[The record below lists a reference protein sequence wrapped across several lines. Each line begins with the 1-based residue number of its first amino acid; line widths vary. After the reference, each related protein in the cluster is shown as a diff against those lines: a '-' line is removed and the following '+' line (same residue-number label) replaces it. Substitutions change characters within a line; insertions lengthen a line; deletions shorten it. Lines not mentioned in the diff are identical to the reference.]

1 MGKRIAMIFPQCN
14 TKTFG
19 SNEGEGS
26 KSEKTISPPLGILYL
41 ARTLIDDGYEVEA
54 FDFNAEVYSEDKITE
69 ISSRFD
75 LIGISI
81 MSFNRSQSEEII
93 NSLNNL
99 NKSLPIIAGGP
110 DLILHPRY
118 IEGTEITVCS
128 EAEATISNIVDAIFN
143 KTDYNQLP
151 GIFFRNKKGKV
162 VEGESYTYIK
172 NLDSL
177 HFPVRQLLRKN
188 KGYSIIGEKASQNIT
203 TIITSRGC
211 PKKCSFCAHG
221 ALAYQKF
228 RQRSAENV
236 LLELEQIAKDGFKI
250 VGIVDDNFTADKR
263 RAKTI
268 LQGIIDRKLNLIF
281 AVQGRVDAADPEL
294 FRLMKLAG
302 VRCITFGL
310 ESGVQKSLDFFN
322 KDTTVA
328 QNRYAITEA
337 DKAGLY
343 TAGLFIIGAPH
354 ETKKHFK
361 QTYKF
366 AASLPL
372 DITSF
377 WVLDYTFG
385 STLWT
390 KAKNNGIVKEEEFN
404 VPAGKERGTSD
415 YSTEELESISTSL
428 FFKFYRRPN
437 YWLRQFV
444 KMIKVRDKYFF
455 NVMIIGIQ
463 WLIVNK
469 VQLLYSEL
477 KSNMKRRLSW

>member
-1 MGKRIAMIFPQCN
+1 MRKKIALIFPQCN

-41 ARTLIDDGYEVEA
+41 ATELLNAGYDVEA
-54 FDFNAEVYSEDKITE
+54 FDFNAETFSESKIDKIAKT
-69 ISSRFD
+69 FD
-75 LIGISI
+75 LAGISV
-81 MSFNRSQSEEII
+81 MSFNRDQANNII
-93 NSLNNL
+93 KLLHKDNN
-99 NKSLPIIAGGP
+99 PIPVIAGGP

-128 EAEATISNIVDAIFN
+128 EAEATIVEIAEAVLCKKDYSN
-143 KTDYNQLP
+143 LP
-151 GIFFRNKKGKV
+151 GIFYKNNQGKI
-162 VEGESYTYIK
+162 VEGEAYSYVK
-172 NLDSL
+172 NLNQIK
-177 HFPVRQLLRKN
+177 FPARHLLRKN
-188 KGYSIIGEKASQNIT
+188 KGYNIIGEKASQNIT

-236 LLELEQIAKDGFKI
+236 LTELEDIAKEGYKI

-281 AVQGRVDAADPEL
+281 AVQGRVDAADSEL
-294 FRLMKLAG
+294 FRLMKQAG

-310 ESGVQKSLDFFN
+310 ESGVQESLNFFN
-322 KDTTVA
+322 KETTVE

-354 ETKKHFK
+354 EDKKHFN
-361 QTYKF
+361 QTYNF

-390 KAKNNGIVKEEEFN
+390 KAKNNGIVEEYEFN
-404 VPAGKERGTSD
+404 VPAGKERGTSP
-415 YSTEELESISTSL
+415 YSTEELEKYSTQL
-428 FFKFYRRPN
+428 FFKFYKRPI
-437 YWLRQFV
+437 YWVRQIK
-444 KMIKVRDKYFF
+444 KMVRVRDKYFL
-455 NVMIIGIQ
+455 NVMLIGIQ
-463 WLIVNK
+463 WLIINR
-469 VQLLYSEL
+469 VQLIFSDL
-477 KSNMKRRLSW
+477 KNSLKRRTA

>member
-1 MGKRIAMIFPQCN
+1 MIKKIALIFPQCN

-41 ARTLIDDGYEVEA
+41 ASQLIKAGYSVEA
-54 FDFNAEVYSEDKITE
+54 FDFNAESYSEDKIR
-69 ISSRFD
+69 IIASNFD

-81 MSFNRSQSEEII
+81 MSFNRDQAFSTI
-93 NSLNNL
+93 SLL
-99 NKSLPIIAGGP
+99 HSIKKSLPIIVGGP

-118 IEGTEITVCS
+118 IENTEVTVCS
-128 EAEATISNIVDAIFN
+128 EAESTIVDIVNTIFN
-143 KTDYNQLP
+143 KGDYSQLP
-151 GIFFRNKKGKV
+151 GIYYKSD
-162 VEGESYTYIK
+162 EGEIIEGEPYNYIK
-172 NLDSL
+172 NLDEIT
-177 HFPVRQLLRKN
+177 FPSRHLLRKN

-236 LLELEQIAKDGFKI
+236 LQELEEIAQDGYKI

-263 RAKTI
+263 RAKII
-268 LQGIIDRKLNLIF
+268 LKGIIERKLNLIF

-294 FRLMKLAG
+294 FKLMKKAG

-310 ESGVQKSLDFFN
+310 ESGVQQSLDFFN
-322 KDTTVA
+322 KDTTVE

-343 TAGLFIIGAPH
+343 TAGLFLIGAPH
-354 ETKKHFK
+354 ETQNHFME
-361 QTYKF
+361 TYKF
-366 AASLPL
+366 ASSLPL

-390 KAKNNGIVKEEEFN
+390 KAKNNGIVEEEEFN
-404 VPAGKERGTSD
+404 VPAGKERGTSP
-415 YSTEELESISTSL
+415 YKTEELEEFSTKL
-428 FFKFYRRPN
+428 FFKFYRRPS
-437 YWLRQFV
+437 YWLRQIF
-444 KMIKVRDKYFF
+444 KMIKVRDKYFL
-455 NVMIIGIQ
+455 NVMLIGIQ
-463 WLIVNK
+463 WLFVNRI
-469 VQLLYSEL
+469 QLFFTEFNNKL
-477 KSNMKRRLSW
+477 KRRLA